1 MIVITDGKWIADL
14 GRMRCNNYI
23 DDITLDF
30 EEVDGKIYSEFWGLP
45 VNIIMAGHLSP
56 DEDQFYDMI
65 RTEGE
70 KIFLKAYRAS
80 KKNTKDKPNQW
91 R

>member
-1 MIVITDGKWIADL
+1 MIKIAGDKWIADL
-14 GRMRCNNYI
+14 GRMRYCNFI

-56 DEDQFYDMI
+56 DEDQFFDII
-65 RTEGE
+65 REEGE
-70 KIFLKAYRAS
+70 KVFLKAYRAS
-80 KKNTKDKPNQW
+80 KKNKKDTPNQW